1 MHIKNS
7 VPNISTDKVVL
18 FPFDDYSIPFQHGVQ
33 LQLVHKSGA
42 KGKIVLGTGSPGAP
56 DSKLVIYYGTVRR
69 VGDELW
75 MWYLALGDQ
84 DKKWHER
91 VCFAKS
97 KDGYHWEKPNLSLI
111 EYAGSTNN
119 NLVDLMGGKQV
130 VAACVVFY
138 DLDDPDSKRR
148 FKMAFESEKYNNK
161 LAVAYSEDGLR
172 WEESPNNPVGHG
184 FEMAGGT
191 KFNQCYYLTG
201 QGGGSYFPP
210 SRKLE
215 TRISYD
221 FEHWTQ
227 STCLGLRRD
236 NIPPRPMDYYQP
248 YYRSTDYYPRAGEQV
263 HLGAALW
270 NRENVIIGF
279 YGQWHGHPS
288 SDRRLL
294 TMDLGLVVSNDA
306 LHYREPVPDFRIV
319 PAAEDS
325 WQPPPLGDTT
335 VHFPALIQG
344 QGFENI
350 GDETLFWYA
359 PWPEH
364 DSDGVR
370 VASWMRDRLGYFQ
383 SFLGPEQNSHFISA
397 PIDLEDK
404 PAHIYMN
411 IDGLSK
417 YSQISVEI
425 LDEKFK
431 EIPGYTQD
439 TCISPQ
445 ESGLGQ
451 LVRWQDR
458 QMIEKVKSPVRIR
471 VNFKGI
477 RPEDL
482 KLYAVYIEDTRRK

>member
-1 MHIKNS
+1 MLIKNGG
-7 VPNISTDKVVL
+7 PNIRRDKVVL
-18 FPFDDYSIPFQHGVQ
+18 FPFDDYSIPFQHGLQ
-33 LQLVHKSGA
+33 LQLIPNKAGIDRR
-42 KGKIVLGTGSPGAP
+42 KIVLRPGGPAAP
-56 DSKLVIYYGTVRR
+56 DSKLVVYYGTVRR

-75 MWYLALGDQ
+75 MWYLGQGDQ
-84 DKKWHER
+84 DKEWHER

-97 KDGYHWEKPNLSLI
+97 KDGYHWDKPNLSLV
-111 EYAGSTNN
+111 EYAGSTKN
-119 NLVDLMGGKQV
+119 NLVDLMGGKHHMQ
-130 VAACVVFY
+130 ACVVFY
-138 DLDDPDSKRR
+138 DSKAPDPQRK
-148 FKMAFESEKYNNK
+148 FKMAFECRKYHNK

-172 WEESPNNPVGHG
+172 WEESPNNPVGPN

-191 KFNQCYYLTG
+191 KFNGCYYLTG
-201 QGGGSYFPP
+201 QGGSYFPP

-221 FEHWTQ
+221 FEHWTK

-236 NIPPRPMDYYQP
+236 NIPPRPMQYHHH
-248 YYRSTDYYPRAGEQV
+248 AGEQV

-288 SDRRLL
+288 NDRRLL

-306 LHYREPVPDFRIV
+306 LHYREPIPDFRMV

-325 WQPPPLGDTT
+325 WSSIPFGDTT

-350 GDETLFWYA
+350 GEETLFWYA

-370 VASWMRDRLGYFQ
+370 VASWARDRLGYFQ
-383 SFLGPEQNSHFISA
+383 SFLGSKQDAHFISA
-397 PIDLEDK
+397 PIDLESK
-404 PAHIYMN
+404 PARIYMN
-411 IDGLSK
+411 VDGLSE
-417 YSQISVEI
+417 YNRVNVEI

-431 EIPGYTQD
+431 EIPSYSRAE
-439 TCISPQ
+439 CIGPE
-445 ESGLGQ
+445 ESGLHQ
-451 LVRWQDR
+451 LVEWKNQKVV
-458 QMIEKVKSPVRIR
+458 EKVKSPIRIR

-477 RPEDL
+477 RPEDS
-482 KLYAVYIEDTRRK
+482 KIYALYIERIK